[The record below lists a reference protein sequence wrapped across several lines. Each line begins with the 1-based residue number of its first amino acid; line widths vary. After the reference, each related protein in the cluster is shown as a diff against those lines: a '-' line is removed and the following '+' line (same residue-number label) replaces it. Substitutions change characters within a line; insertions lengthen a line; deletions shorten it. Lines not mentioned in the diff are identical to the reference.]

1 MTHFVETF
9 ANEAAYNE
17 FTGSSEYVT
26 PNVSV
31 CSGGGVAYSITR

>member
-9 ANEAAYNE
+9 TDETAYNE
-17 FTGSSEYVT
+17 FKDSSEYVT

-31 CSGGGVAYSITR
+31 CSGGGGEHFL